1 MEAITLER
9 TYLVLKKSVPNLIHL
24 TLPIDHLEKCRFKV
38 FHSFPLPLHLRF
50 TFFDEHNQPSVYQV
64 LDILDG
70 VPFDLFVVSS
80 DEHKTFA
87 KVELY
92 SDVNALIHLRIDSI
106 AEEPVNNCILN

>member
-1 MEAITLER
+1 MEAVTLER
-9 TYLVLKKSVPNLIHL
+9 TYLVLKKSVPNLINL
-24 TLPIDHLEKCRFKV
+24 TFPIYHLENCRFKV

-50 TFFDEHNQPSVYQV
+50 TFFDEQDQPSVYQV

-70 VPFDLFVVSS
+70 VPFDLFVVLS
-80 DEHKTFA
+80 DENKTFS

-106 AEEPVNNCILN
+106 AQEPASVFH